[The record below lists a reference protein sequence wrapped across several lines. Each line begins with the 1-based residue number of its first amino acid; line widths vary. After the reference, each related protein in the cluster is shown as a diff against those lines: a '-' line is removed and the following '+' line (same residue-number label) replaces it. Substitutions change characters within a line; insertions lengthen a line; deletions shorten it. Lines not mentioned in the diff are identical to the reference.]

1 MKREFEK
8 MIEYRSVSLAN
19 QVFEKIEYN
28 ILSGNY
34 KIGERISEKRLASEL
49 GVSRTPIREALS
61 RLNDEGLVGESKT
74 GTVVLGITDE
84 DVDDFFEIKR
94 RIEVIAVMRVCE
106 SITDEGLEEIKDAIE
121 HQEFYASKK
130 DIEKIRDYDTKFH
143 DLLYKYCGSRVLKK
157 ILSPL
162 HRKIIKYRSAS
173 LQNNEKRQLDSI
185 REHRDIYEALKERN
199 AQKVESLMRCHI
211 ENAYRSICV
220 NRKGE
225 KRKKIDDGRK

>member
-1 MKREFEK
+1 
-8 MIEYRSVSLAN
+8 MIEYKSVSLAN

-49 GVSRTPIREALS
+49 GVSRTPVREALS
-61 RLNDEGLVGESKT
+61 RLNDEGLVGESNT

-94 RIEVIAVMRVCE
+94 RIEVLAAVRACRL
-106 SITDEGLEEIKDAIE
+106 IDDAGLEEIDDAIE
-121 HQEFYASKK
+121 HQEFYAVRK

-143 DLLYKYCGSRVLKK
+143 DLLYTHCGSRVLKK
-157 ILSPL
+157 VLSPL

-173 LQNNEKRQLDSI
+173 LENNEKRQLESI
-185 REHRDIYEALKERN
+185 REHRDIYEALKARN
-199 AQKVESLMRCHI
+199 ADEVKRLMKVHI
-211 ENAYRSICV
+211 ENAYKSICV
-220 NRKGE
+220 NRGGE
-225 KRKKIDDGRK
+225 EKTDK

>member
-1 MKREFEK
+1 
-8 MIEYRSVSLAN
+8 MIEYKSVSLAN

-49 GVSRTPIREALS
+49 GVSRTPVREALS
-61 RLNDEGLVGESKT
+61 RLNDEGLVGESNT

-94 RIEVIAVMRVCE
+94 RIEVLAAVRACRL
-106 SITDEGLEEIKDAIE
+106 IDDAGLEEIDDAIE
-121 HQEFYASKK
+121 HQEFYAARK

-143 DLLYKYCGSRVLKK
+143 DLLYTHCGSRVLKK
-157 ILSPL
+157 VLSPL

-173 LQNNEKRQLDSI
+173 LENNEKRQLESI
-185 REHRDIYEALKERN
+185 REHRDIYEALKARN
-199 AQKVESLMRCHI
+199 VDEVKRLMKVHI
-211 ENAYRSICV
+211 ENAYKSICV
-220 NRKGE
+220 NRGGE
-225 KRKKIDDGRK
+225 QKTDK

>member
-1 MKREFEK
+1 
-8 MIEYRSVSLAN
+8 MIEYKSVSLAN

-49 GVSRTPIREALS
+49 GVSRTPVREALS
-61 RLNDEGLVGESKT
+61 RLNDEGLVGESNT

-94 RIEVIAVMRVCE
+94 RIEVLAAVRACRL
-106 SITDEGLEEIKDAIE
+106 IDDAGLEEIDDAIE
-121 HQEFYASKK
+121 HQEFYAVRK

-143 DLLYKYCGSRVLKK
+143 DLLYTHCGSRVLKK
-157 ILSPL
+157 VLSPL

-173 LQNNEKRQLDSI
+173 LENNEKRQLESI
-185 REHRDIYEALKERN
+185 REHRDIYEALKARN
-199 AQKVESLMRCHI
+199 ADEVKRLMKVHI
-211 ENAYRSICV
+211 ENAYKSICV
-220 NRKGE
+220 NRGGE
-225 KRKKIDDGRK
+225 QKTDR

>member
-1 MKREFEK
+1 
-8 MIEYRSVSLAN
+8 MIEYKSVSLAN

-49 GVSRTPIREALS
+49 GVSRTPVREALS
-61 RLNDEGLVGESKT
+61 RLNDEGLVGESNT

-94 RIEVIAVMRVCE
+94 RIEVLAAVRACRL
-106 SITDEGLEEIKDAIE
+106 IDDAGLEEIDDAIE
-121 HQEFYASKK
+121 HQEFYAARK

-143 DLLYKYCGSRVLKK
+143 DLLYTHCRSRVLKK
-157 ILSPL
+157 VLSPL

-173 LQNNEKRQLDSI
+173 LENNEKRQLESI
-185 REHRDIYEALKERN
+185 REHRDIYEALKARN
-199 AQKVESLMRCHI
+199 TDEVKRLMKVHI
-211 ENAYRSICV
+211 ENAYKSICV
-220 NRKGE
+220 NRGDEQKTD
-225 KRKKIDDGRK
+225 K

>member
-1 MKREFEK
+1 
-8 MIEYRSVSLAN
+8 MIEYKSVSLAN

-49 GVSRTPIREALS
+49 GVSRTPVREALS

-94 RIEVIAVMRVCE
+94 RIEVLAAVRACRL
-106 SITDEGLEEIKDAIE
+106 IDDAGLEEIDDAIE
-121 HQEFYASKK
+121 HQEFYAARK

-143 DLLYKYCGSRVLKK
+143 DLLYTHCGSRVLKK
-157 ILSPL
+157 VLSPL

-173 LQNNEKRQLDSI
+173 LENNEKRQLESI
-185 REHRDIYEALKERN
+185 REHRDIYEALKARN
-199 AQKVESLMRCHI
+199 ADEVKRLMKVHI
-211 ENAYRSICV
+211 ENAYKSICV
-220 NRKGE
+220 NRGGE
-225 KRKKIDDGRK
+225 QKTDR

>member
-1 MKREFEK
+1 
-8 MIEYRSVSLAN
+8 MIEYKSVSLAN

-49 GVSRTPIREALS
+49 GVSRTPVREALS
-61 RLNDEGLVGESKT
+61 RLNDEGLVGESNT

-94 RIEVIAVMRVCE
+94 RIEVLAAVRACRL
-106 SITDEGLEEIKDAIE
+106 IDDAGLEEIDDAIE
-121 HQEFYASKK
+121 HQEFYAVRK

-143 DLLYKYCGSRVLKK
+143 DLLYTHCGSRVLKK
-157 ILSPL
+157 VLSPL

-173 LQNNEKRQLDSI
+173 LENNEKRQLESI
-185 REHRDIYEALKERN
+185 REHRDIYEALKARN
-199 AQKVESLMRCHI
+199 ADEVKRLMKVHI
-211 ENAYRSICV
+211 ENAYKSICV
-220 NRKGE
+220 NRGGE
-225 KRKKIDDGRK
+225 QKTDK

>member
-1 MKREFEK
+1 
-8 MIEYRSVSLAN
+8 MIEYKSVSLAN

-49 GVSRTPIREALS
+49 GVSRTPVREALS
-61 RLNDEGLVGESKT
+61 RLNDEGLVGESNT

-94 RIEVIAVMRVCE
+94 RIEVLAAVRACRL
-106 SITDEGLEEIKDAIE
+106 IDDAGLEEIDDAIE
-121 HQEFYASKK
+121 HQEFYAARK

-143 DLLYKYCGSRVLKK
+143 DLLYTHCGSRVLKK
-157 ILSPL
+157 VLSPL

-173 LQNNEKRQLDSI
+173 LENNEKRQLESI
-185 REHRDIYEALKERN
+185 REHRDIYEALKARN
-199 AQKVESLMRCHI
+199 ADEVKRLMKVHI
-211 ENAYRSICV
+211 ENEI
-220 NRKGE
+220 
-225 KRKKIDDGRK
+225 GRAHV